1 MQCGQGSVRS
11 VIKKRIAIV
20 LPNLRGGGAERL
32 HVTLANDWI
41 AQGYDVEFILLRKE
55 GELIT
60 LLSPE
65 ITVVGLAIDRMR
77 KSIIPLAL
85 HIYRSRPL
93 VILVAM
99 WPLTSVAVFAWILSG
114 CKSRVFVSD
123 HEMLSM
129 SRVADGRIRAF
140 LIMILLRVTYTL
152 ASGVVAVSRG
162 VKKNLCELG
171 KLPEKLIR
179 VIHNPAATGALPL
192 EDTQSTRVQLW
203 GSGCHFH
210 ILSVGR
216 LTPEKDHVT
225 MIRAFG
231 ELVKS
236 HNAKL
241 VILGEGP
248 LRPELEALIAEMRL
262 KESVF
267 LPGFVVDPSPWFG
280 CADLFVLS
288 SLREGFGNVLV
299 EALECGVP
307 IVSTNCPGGPSEI
320 LANGQFGKLVPI
332 QNPGALAQAMEEALL
347 GLHNPAELKLRARDF
362 SVRKISDEYLKYMFA
377 E

>member
-1 MQCGQGSVRS
+1 M
-11 VIKKRIAIV
+11 INERIAIV
-20 LPNLRGGGAERL
+20 LPNLGGGGAERL
-32 HVTLANDWI
+32 HVTLANDWV
-41 AQGYDVEFILLRKE
+41 AKGYDVEFILLRKE
-55 GELIT
+55 GELIS
-60 LLSPE
+60 LLLPE
-65 ITVVGLAIDRMR
+65 ITVIELDIDRMR

-85 HIYRSRPL
+85 HLYKSQPS

-114 CKSRVFVSD
+114 CKSRLFVSD
-123 HEMLSM
+123 HEVLSM
-129 SRVADGRIRAF
+129 SRVTGGRIRAF
-140 LIMILLRVTYTL
+140 FIMILLRITYTL

-162 VKKNLCELG
+162 VKKDLCDLG

-179 VIHNPAATGALPL
+179 VINNPAASGSILL
-192 EDTQSTRVQLW
+192 GDTQTMRAQFW
-203 GSGCHFH
+203 GSGFDFH

-216 LTPEKDHVT
+216 LSPEKDHAT

-231 ELVKS
+231 LLVKS

-248 LRPELEALIAEMRL
+248 LRPDLESLVTEMKL

-267 LPGFVVDPSPWFG
+267 LPGFVIDPYPWFG
-280 CADLFVLS
+280 SADLFVLS

-332 QNPGALAQAMEEALL
+332 QNPRALAQAMEEVLL
-347 GLHNPAELKLRARDF
+347 GSHDSADLKLRAKDF
-362 SVRKISDEYLKYMFA
+362 SLTKISDEYLKYMFGGFKH
-377 E
+377 EVQL